1 MGTTWI
7 LNVSLDKYKAI
18 TGIFCGDLDIAHAT
32 GCEFVKRCSMVPV
45 QQPFEIVITTNSG
58 FPLDLNLYQS
68 VKGMSAAAQVV
79 RPGGAIVIATEC
91 RDGIPDHGMYGHML
105 REAGDPRSLLDRILQ
120 PGFAVQDQWTAQIQ
134 AQVLLKA
141 SVYVKSEYLSD
152 RQIEDALLRPAH
164 SLEETVS
171 ELVGR
176 FGTKARICVIP
187 EGPMTIPFLEG

>member
-1 MGTTWI
+1 
-7 LNVSLDKYKAI
+7 
-18 TGIFCGDLDIAHAT
+18 
-32 GCEFVKRCSMVPV
+32 
-45 QQPFEIVITTNSG
+45 
-58 FPLDLNLYQS
+58 
-68 VKGMSAAAQVV
+68 
-79 RPGGAIVIATEC
+79 
-91 RDGIPDHGMYGHML
+91 ML